1 VTHRALFLDRDG
13 VINVDRHYVCTR
25 DEFEFVDG
33 IFELCTKANRLG
45 YLLIV
50 VTNQAGIGR
59 GYYTDEQFRQ
69 LTEWMRGA
77 FRDRGAP
84 IVAVYHCP
92 YHPEHGVGAYKMDSS
107 HRKPQPGMILQAA
120 VDFDV
125 DLQRSTLVGDKETD
139 VQAGVAAGVGCN
151 LLYRP
156 NSVSRDADDATAAT
170 SIVTRLADVV
180 PFLEAQVNG
189 NPLHPA
195 PIAGHSSCI

>member
-1 VTHRALFLDRDG
+1 MKHRALFLDRDG
-13 VINVDRHYVCTR
+13 VINVDRHYVCTQ

-69 LTEWMRGA
+69 LTEWMRGV

-84 IVAVYHCP
+84 LCAVYHCP
-92 YHPEHGVGAYKMDSS
+92 YHPEHGVGAYKRDSTR
-107 HRKPQPGMILQAA
+107 RKPQPGMILQAA
-120 VDFDV
+120 AEFDI
-125 DLQRSTLVGDKETD
+125 DLERSTLLGDRETD

-156 NSVSRDADDATAAT
+156 NVGESADLSTTAT
-170 SIVTRLADVV
+170 SVVTRLTDAV
-180 PFLEAQVNG
+180 PFLEARLAEK
-189 NPLHPA
+189 PSRPA
-195 PIAGHSSCI
+195 LAAGHPSCS